1 MSEMHL
7 TGNFW
12 GNSSGN
18 IKRRFRVNYGQQIN
32 SQKIRRYKPIKLCY
46 QSHEFKIIFLRFLIR
61 VVSCNNPMLTVASF

>member
-12 GNSSGN
+12 GHSSGN

-46 QSHEFKIIFLRFLIR
+46 KSHELKIIFL
-61 VVSCNNPMLTVASF
+61 

>member
-12 GNSSGN
+12 GHSSGN

-32 SQKIRRYKPIKLCY
+32 SQKIRRYKPDLKKVKTTLIP
-46 QSHEFKIIFLRFLIR
+46 IFFLI
-61 VVSCNNPMLTVASF
+61 F

>member
-12 GNSSGN
+12 GHSSGN

-46 QSHEFKIIFLRFLIR
+46 KSHELKIIFLRFFIR
-61 VVSCNNPMLTVASF
+61 VVSCNNQMLTVVSF

>member
-1 MSEMHL
+1 MSEVHL

-12 GNSSGN
+12 GHSSGN

-46 QSHEFKIIFLRFLIR
+46 KSHELKIIT
-61 VVSCNNPMLTVASF
+61 C

>member
-18 IKRRFRVNYGQQIN
+18 IKRRFRINYGQQIN
-32 SQKIRRYKPIKLCY
+32 SQKIRRYKSIKLCY
-46 QSHEFKIIFLRFLIR
+46 QSHELKIIF
-61 VVSCNNPMLTVASF
+61 